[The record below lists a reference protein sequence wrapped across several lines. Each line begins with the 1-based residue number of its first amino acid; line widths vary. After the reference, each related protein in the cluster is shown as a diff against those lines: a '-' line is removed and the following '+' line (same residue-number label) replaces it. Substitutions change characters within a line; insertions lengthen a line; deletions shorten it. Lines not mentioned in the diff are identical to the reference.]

1 MMLATS
7 FCKVRRS
14 IRFCR
19 RNLYFS
25 LCLFLHFHE
34 PCNKIL
40 KHVTS
45 LVKDVHDMLQR
56 NVALNVASLVKDL
69 HDMLQ
74 KNVASP
80 VKDVHD
86 MPQRNVALNVASL
99 VKDVHDTL
107 QKNVALLMKDVRDMI
122 YKKAVSLEMGC
133 NDKFC
138 MNEIFHT
145 QDLIYTCSSYSY

>member
-1 MMLATS
+1 MY
-7 FCKVRRS
+7 FC
-14 IRFCR
+14 
-19 RNLYFS
+19 

-40 KHVTS
+40 KH
-45 LVKDVHDMLQR
+45 
-56 NVALNVASLVKDL
+56 
-69 HDMLQ
+69 
-74 KNVASP
+74 VASP

-107 QKNVALLMKDVRDMI
+107 QKNVASLMKDVCDMI
-122 YKKAVSLEMGC
+122 YKNAVSLEMGC

-138 MNEIFHT
+138 MNEILRT